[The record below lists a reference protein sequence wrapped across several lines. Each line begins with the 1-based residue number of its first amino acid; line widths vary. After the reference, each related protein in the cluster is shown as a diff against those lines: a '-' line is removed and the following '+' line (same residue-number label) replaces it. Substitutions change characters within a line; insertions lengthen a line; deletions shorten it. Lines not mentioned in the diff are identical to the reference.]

1 MGLQWASDESGKHTR
16 LKISRLKNLVGSSPT
31 PPTIFIWR
39 DGRVWLIALV
49 LKTNN
54 GASRSGVQIP
64 ISSPMG

>member
-1 MGLQWASDESGKHTR
+1 MADTCALRAYVHEDVWVQVP
-16 LKISRLKNLVGSSPT
+16 LPVPL
-31 PPTIFIWR
+31 FWR

-64 ISSPMG
+64 ISSPMGQ